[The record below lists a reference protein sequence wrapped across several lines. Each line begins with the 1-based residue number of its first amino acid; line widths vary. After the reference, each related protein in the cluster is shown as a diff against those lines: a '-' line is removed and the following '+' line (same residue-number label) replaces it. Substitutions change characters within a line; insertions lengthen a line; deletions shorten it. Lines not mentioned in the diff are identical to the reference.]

1 MDDQDDK
8 TKCSLLQQDQAE
20 SILITLDQISQTI
33 EVMTSVVGRLK
44 QQIQSQS
51 GNNATPMDTTE
62 VNRTLH

>member
-8 TKCSLLQQDQAE
+8 TKCSPLQQDQAE

-51 GNNATPMDTTE
+51 GTNATPMDTTE